1 MKKCFIILSFLTLS
15 IGTCF
20 SQANTNLQKEN
31 IIAQMNYCI
40 NSLTNIIHNKSMSVL
55 EHESDQI
62 LNNLT
67 IEQIIGLYEINDFRI
82 DFWMR

>member
-1 MKKCFIILSFLTLS
+1 
-15 IGTCF
+15 
-20 SQANTNLQKEN
+20 
-31 IIAQMNYCI
+31 
-40 NSLTNIIHNKSMSVL
+40 MSVL

-82 DFWMR
+82 DLLDALSKFGITEQERALLRRIQSIKTDSSGLNVPGIAETNVPAVAE